1 MEKFFYR
8 VNDGDSVFS
17 VAERFNVSV
26 TALIKQNNLSKEI
39 EAGDLLYIETEP
51 CTLYKVRPED
61 TALSVAKRFGTSEQ
75 KILSDNAVPYVFYG
89 LTIKV

>member
-17 VAERFNVSV
+17 VAERFKVSV
-26 TALIKQNNLSKEI
+26 TALIKQNNLLREI
-39 EAGDLLYIETEP
+39 EAGDLLYIESEP
-51 CTLYKVRPED
+51 CTLYKVKAED
-61 TALSVAKRFGTSEQ
+61 TIFSLAKKFGTTEQ
-75 KILSDNAVPYVFYG
+75 KILSDNCVPYIFYG